1 MKAFVSFS
9 KQIVNSLKKGD
20 LSSLF
25 SFKYYKAWKL
35 SFKFNKTTIS
45 ERLPWLTFTAIDF
58 LKTYV
63 NESKKIFEYGGGG
76 STLFFLDH
84 AHEVV
89 TVEHDGAWFSD
100 LVKIIGNNANWK
112 GTFIEP
118 ETTDRQGN
126 PAVVADYASDDA
138 DFKKY
143 VFKKYAT
150 AIDSYKDHYFDI
162 VLVDGRARTSCIAH
176 ALKKIKTGGL
186 LIVDNAERLYYFTE
200 NQTAIDNQFTLI
212 LNNWGAVPFSP
223 SFSKTAIWQKK

>member
-1 MKAFVSFS
+1 MTPFLRNIAG
-9 KQIVNSLKKGD
+9 QLKKGNISI
-20 LSSLF
+20 LFQLKHLISWQRSVKPPASSVTNR
-25 SFKYYKAWKL
+25 W
-35 SFKFNKTTIS
+35 
-45 ERLPWLTFTAIDF
+45 PWLTFDAINF
-58 LKTYV
+58 IKKTIRTQDAV
-63 NESKKIFEYGGGG
+63 FEYGGGG

-84 AHEVV
+84 AQEVV

-138 DFKKY
+138 DFKKH

-162 VLVDGRARTSCIAH
+162 ILVDGRARTSCIAH
-176 ALKKIKTGGL
+176 SLKKIKTGGL
-186 LIVDNAERLYYFTE
+186 LIIDNAERLYYFTE
-200 NQTAIDNQFTLI
+200 NMPAIEKQFTL
-212 LNNWGAVPFSP
+212 LFDNWGAVPFSN
-223 SFSKTAIWQKK
+223 SFSKTAIWQKQNL

>member
-1 MKAFVSFS
+1 MTSFFRNIAG
-9 KQIVNSLKKGD
+9 QLKKGN
-20 LSSLF
+20 LAVLLQLKHASIWSQSVKPSVSSV
-25 SFKYYKAWKL
+25 SKRW
-35 SFKFNKTTIS
+35 
-45 ERLPWLTFTAIDF
+45 PWLTFDAIAF
-58 LKTYV
+58 LKKTIRKQDAV
-63 NESKKIFEYGGGG
+63 FEYGGGG

-84 AHEVV
+84 AQEVV
-89 TVEHDGAWFSD
+89 TVEHDGVWFSD
-100 LVKIIGNNANWK
+100 LVKIIGNTANWK

-118 ETTDRQGN
+118 EATDQQGN

-138 DFKKY
+138 DFKKH

-176 ALKKIKTGGL
+176 ALKKIKPGGL

-212 LNNWGAVPFSP
+212 LNNWGAVPFSF